1 MEFNSFLDY
10 LQLEKKYSPKT
21 IVSYKNDLKT
31 FYDFNL
37 EKFEQKGI
45 KPCVRM
51 QFQINEFDDLQ
62 EATLS
67 PLTL

>member
-21 IVSYKNDLKT
+21 IVAYKNDLKT
-31 FYDFNL
+31 FNDFNL

-45 KPCVRM
+45 KK
-51 QFQINEFDDLQ
+51 
-62 EATLS
+62 S
-67 PLTL
+67 